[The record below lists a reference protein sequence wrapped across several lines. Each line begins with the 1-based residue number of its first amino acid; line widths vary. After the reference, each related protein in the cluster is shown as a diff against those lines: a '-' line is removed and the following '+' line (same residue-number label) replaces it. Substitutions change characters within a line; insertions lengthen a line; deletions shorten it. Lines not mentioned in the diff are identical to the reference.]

1 MKISGSKNAIP
12 ATFPHPFMLRVLSI
26 LLLLLAAP
34 LTHAREL
41 DPARDGFAF
50 ANETSFAYGIDEA
63 GHLHMASKARPPEF
77 AHRCL
82 CMVRGAM
89 QFWKFARFDPR
100 KPKVSAGE
108 YRRRVRQI
116 FRVSAWRAPFDP
128 KIRFVIPGYADLW
141 HFSKAHQ
148 RMIQEEIGRWLPTYL
163 RVGNWR
169 MPFPPF
175 LLAPGST
182 ARKIER
188 RLNEPRDRARNH
200 PPSPQAIFL
209 TKFPSMNH
217 AVLAYAGERTQDGR
231 IRFRV
236 YDPNYPGQSA
246 RLDYVPERGLFD
258 FERRFYW
265 PGGEVRAFR
274 IYLSPLH

>member
-1 MKISGSKNAIP
+1 
-12 ATFPHPFMLRVLSI
+12 MLRVLSI
-26 LLLLLAAP
+26 LLLLLAAT
-34 LTHAREL
+34 LTHAREF

-50 ANETSFAYGIDEA
+50 ANETLFAYGIDET
-63 GHLHMASKARPPEF
+63 GHLHMGAKAQPPAF

-100 KPKVSAGE
+100 QPKLSAEE

-116 FRVSAWRAPFDP
+116 FRVSAWRSPFDP
-128 KIRFVIPGYADLW
+128 KMRFVIPGYADLW

-148 RMIQEEIGRWLPTYL
+148 RMIQEEIGNWLPTYL

-169 MPFPPF
+169 MPWPAF
-175 LLAPGST
+175 LLFQGPT

-188 RLNEPRDRARNH
+188 NLPQN
-200 PPSPQAIFL
+200 PQAIFL
-209 TKFPSMNH
+209 AKWPSMNH
-217 AVLAYAGERTQDGR
+217 VVLAYASERTKDGR

-236 YDPNYPGQSA
+236 YDPNYPGKTA